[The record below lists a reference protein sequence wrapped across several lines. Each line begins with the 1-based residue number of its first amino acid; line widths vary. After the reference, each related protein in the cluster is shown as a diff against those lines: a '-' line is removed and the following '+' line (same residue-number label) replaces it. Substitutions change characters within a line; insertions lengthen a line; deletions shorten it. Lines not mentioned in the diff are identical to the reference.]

1 MEIIKKALILIVD
14 DTPKNIQVLGSIL
27 HNKGYNICISS
38 SGSIA
43 LEMVKTELPDLILL
57 DIEMPGMDGFEVCKA
72 LKSNPV
78 TESIPVIFLTA
89 VSDPEKLLQGFE
101 LGAVDY
107 ITKPFNI
114 PELTARVATHIE
126 IKQSREKLLELN
138 ATKDKFFSIIAHDLR
153 NPFTSLMLSSQFI
166 LRHLNNNLD
175 VNMIEKKI
183 QVIYKSSK
191 QCSDLLENLLEWAET
206 QTNKIKFSP
215 NYHKIRDIIIKCIE
229 ISASQA
235 NNKNIEIINAIPDD
249 ISLMVDGN
257 LFETIIRNLLTNAIK
272 FTQEYGT
279 ITIKLKEE
287 DHLTEISVTDTGIGI
302 PMEVQS
308 KLFRIDSHYM
318 TQGTSKEDAGTGLG
332 LILCREFVE
341 KHGGNIWVESE
352 IEKGSTFK
360 FTIPQQIQDN

>member
-14 DTPKNIQVLGSIL
+14 DTPKNIQVLGNIL

-38 SGSIA
+38 SGSNA
-43 LEMVKTELPDLILL
+43 LELVKTEIPDLILL

-72 LKSNPV
+72 LKSNPN
-78 TESIPVIFLTA
+78 TKSIPVIFLTA
-89 VSDPEKLLQGFE
+89 VVESEKILQGFE

-114 PELTARVATHIE
+114 LELTARVATHIE
-126 IKQSREKLLELN
+126 IKQYREKLLELN
-138 ATKDKFFSIIAHDLR
+138 ATKDRFFSIIAHDLK

-166 LRHLNNNLD
+166 LKHINNNLD
-175 VNMIEKKI
+175 VDMIEKKV

-191 QCSDLLENLLEWAET
+191 QCNDLLINLLEWAET
-206 QTNKIKFSP
+206 QTNRINFAPKYQKT
-215 NYHKIRDIIIKCIE
+215 NDIIIKCVGIT
-229 ISASQA
+229 ASQA
-235 NNKNIEIINAIPDD
+235 NNKNIEVINDIPEDS
-249 ISLMVDGN
+249 SLLVDGN

-272 FTQEYGT
+272 FTTEYGT
-279 ITIKLKEE
+279 ITIKLKE
-287 DHLTEISVTDTGIGI
+287 DDRFTEISVTDTGIGI
-302 PMEVQS
+302 PIEIQK

-352 IEKGSTFK
+352 VGKGSTFK
-360 FTIPQQIQDN
+360 FTIPRQIVVN